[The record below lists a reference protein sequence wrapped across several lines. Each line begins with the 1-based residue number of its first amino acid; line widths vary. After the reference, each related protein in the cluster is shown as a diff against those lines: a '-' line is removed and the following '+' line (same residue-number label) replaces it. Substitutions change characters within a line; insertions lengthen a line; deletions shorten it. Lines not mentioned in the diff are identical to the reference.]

1 MTRLPMLRLAAF
13 ATLCLASAAGPAH
26 AQKKVS
32 FQLDFIATGV
42 HAPYYYAREQGW
54 YEKAGIDLSID
65 VGKGSA
71 FAAQTVGSGAAQIG
85 EADFATALVAISK
98 GADIKAVMNIYGQS
112 PQTFYW
118 LRGTGIETYKNFP
131 GRSIGNPPGDAGRAM
146 FPGFARSAGID
157 PKTIRFV
164 NLAPAAKVAALR
176 SGTVDIITDFYN
188 GHDLKVKEF
197 GEKLGF
203 LRWRDLGIDPYGKSI
218 IVNTDFL
225 KSNPDVVKAFVS
237 VTQKAFAF
245 CIKSI
250 DPCLDALVAKVTGL
264 DRSVQKDEWG
274 RLRELSETPEAKTIS
289 MGWFNDGRV
298 VSDYGTVDKYIGFEK
313 QFDPKTTYTNEF
325 LDKSITL
332 QN

>member
-1 MTRLPMLRLAAF
+1 MLRLAAF
-13 ATLCLASAAGPAH
+13 ATLCLAAAVQPAS
-26 AQKKVS
+26 AQKKLS

-54 YEKAGIDLSID
+54 YEKAGIDLSIE

-71 FAAQTVGSGAAQIG
+71 FAAQTVGSGAAQMG

-118 LRGTGIETYKNFP
+118 LKGHGIESYKDFP
-131 GRSIGNPPGDAGRAM
+131 GHSIGNPPGDAGRAM

-157 PKTIRFV
+157 PQTIRFV

-197 GEKLGF
+197 GDKLGF
-203 LRWRDLGIDPYGKSI
+203 LRWRELGIDPYGKSV
-218 IVNTDFL
+218 IVNTAFL
-225 KSNPDVVKAFVS
+225 KANPETVKAFVA

-245 CIKSI
+245 CMKTI
-250 DPCLDALVAKVTGL
+250 DPCLDALMAKVTGL
-264 DRSVQKDEWG
+264 DRNVQKDEWG
-274 RLRELSETPEAKTIS
+274 RLKELAATPESKTMS
-289 MGWFNDGRV
+289 LGWFNGDRIA
-298 VSDYGTVDKYIGFEK
+298 SDYQIVDKYIGFEK

-332 QN
+332 PN